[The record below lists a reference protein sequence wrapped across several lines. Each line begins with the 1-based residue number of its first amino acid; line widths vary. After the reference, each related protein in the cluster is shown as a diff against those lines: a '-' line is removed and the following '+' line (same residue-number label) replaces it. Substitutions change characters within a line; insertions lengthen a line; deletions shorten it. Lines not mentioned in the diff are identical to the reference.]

1 MSSTGLPRRRFLQT
15 LAGSALGASLLSPL
29 EARAE
34 RVSRVARALVSRPGG
49 VPWQSLKERYLLD
62 PDIVY
67 LNHASIGTIP
77 QVVHEARTALLE
89 LCETNPWLYMWGPPW
104 EAAREDAREALA
116 GFLGCAPPDLTLTH
130 NTTEGFN
137 LLGNGLP
144 LGPGDE
150 VVFTS
155 LNHSGASVTW
165 EHNARRRGF
174 SVRTAVFPV
183 REVPGLSED
192 DVVRLH
198 LEALSPATR
207 VLVFP
212 HVDNMVGLR
221 HPMERLAREARA
233 AGVRVV
239 AVDAA
244 QSAGMIPVDLTGT
257 GVDLYAG
264 SPHKWIQAAKGLGFA
279 FLSPGLRERLEPSW
293 VTWGQARWSGSSR
306 RFEDYGTRNLAETVN
321 LADAVTFQE
330 GLASGREDR
339 YRELRAWMRH
349 RVEASPR
356 LAWRSPPGW
365 EDGGSLVAVEVS
377 GLDARAVAGELW
389 DRHQI
394 VVRGFGPP
402 LNAVRISPHL
412 MNSEEE
418 IEALFR
424 ILETLS

>member
-1 MSSTGLPRRRFLQT
+1 MPSTRLPRRRFLQS
-15 LAGSALGASLLSPL
+15 LAGSALGASLLAPL
-29 EARAE
+29 EAHAE
-34 RVSRVARALVSRPGG
+34 RVSRAAEALRSQPGLR
-49 VPWQSLKERYLLD
+49 PWQSLKEQYMLD
-62 PDIVY
+62 PGVVY
-67 LNHASIGTIP
+67 LNHASIGTMP
-77 QVVHEARTALLE
+77 RVVHEARTALLE
-89 LCETNPWLYMWGPPW
+89 VCESNPWLYMWGPPW
-104 EAAREDAREALA
+104 ESAREDARGALA
-116 GFLGCAPPDLTLTH
+116 SFLGCATQDLALTH

-144 LGPGDE
+144 LAPGEE
-150 VVFTS
+150 VLFTS
-155 LNHSGASVTW
+155 LNHAGASVTW

-174 SVRTAVFPV
+174 SVRSVSFPI

-233 AGVRVV
+233 AGVEFV

-244 QSAGMIPVDLTGT
+244 QSAGMIPVDLGHT

-279 FLSPGLRERLEPSW
+279 FLAPGLRDRVEPSW
-293 VTWGQARWSGSSR
+293 VTWGQARWSGLAR

-321 LADAVTFQE
+321 LADAVVFQQ
-330 GLASGREDR
+330 GLAPGREDR
-339 YRELRAWMRH
+339 YRELRAWMRQ
-349 RVEASPR
+349 RVEASPT
-356 LAWRSPPGW
+356 LYWRSPSSW
-365 EDGGSLVAVEVS
+365 EAGGSLVAVEVS
-377 GLDARAVAGELW
+377 GQDARAVAGELW
-389 DRHQI
+389 ERHRI

-402 LNAVRISPHL
+402 LNAVRISPQL
-412 MNSEEE
+412 MNSEDE
-418 IEALFR
+418 IESLLR
-424 ILETLS
+424 ILEALA